1 MLGSEVIEL
10 LFIFVCIVLVVVL
23 VVKCDFLDCKYLL
36 IIFLVLIGFL
46 LKYFFSIGVKIF
58 LIVVWV
64 FLLFSL
70 FLVCFLKI
78 GFGCFIDIMVIRFLE
93 VFFLFN
99 FLFLFLIKLF
109 LSVYELISF
118 ERVLKKFCLCV
129 LFLIVI
135 MLFV

>member
-10 LFIFVCIVLVVVL
+10 LFIFVCIVLAAVL
-23 VVKCDFLDCKYLL
+23 AVKCDFLDCKYLL

-46 LKYFFSIGVKIF
+46 LKYFFNIGVNIF

-93 VFFLFN
+93 VFFLFS

-109 LSVYELISF
+109 L
-118 ERVLKKFCLCV
+118 RV
-129 LFLIVI
+129 
-135 MLFV
+135 

>member
-10 LFIFVCIVLVVVL
+10 LFIFVCIVLVVVF

-46 LKYFFSIGVKIF
+46 LKYFFNIGVNIF

-78 GFGCFIDIMVIRFLE
+78 GFGCFMDIIVIRFLE
-93 VFFLFN
+93 VFFLFS

-109 LSVYELISF
+109 LRVYELISF

-135 MLFV
+135 ILFV